1 MCGVAL
7 TKNEVCEVIPNHDSF
22 LEVIKQD
29 RQIHRGRFE
38 QEREEEEGWGRRGTK
53 DEEIR

>member
-22 LEVIKQD
+22 LEVIKKD
-29 RQIHRGRFE
+29 RQIYRGRFE
-38 QEREEEEGWGRRGTK
+38 QEREEEGRGGGGGGG
-53 DEEIR
+53 